1 MSSCNVNLHDA
12 ASQALLLQQEPLEHQ
27 LGELAPAKLKAYDR
41 KAMSDWQLATE
52 ALDNADQKVHF
63 DDQILDACHLKVRET
78 VHACRLLFS
87 CMGFSFLLVLT
98 RM

>member
-52 ALDNADQKVHF
+52 ALGNAHQKAHF
-63 DDQILDACHLKVRET
+63 DDQILDACHLKVRGT
-78 VHACRLLFS
+78 VSPRMPPPFFLHGLPFS
-87 CMGFSFLLVLT
+87 SCSD
-98 RM
+98 